1 MVHIKFLSAAFIGT
15 LVYVSVSVVF
25 GRNGAVV
32 YDHLQTQKKE
42 IAAATEAIQKIN
54 AELELEYTALLKDKD
69 VIAAYARRLDYVSAG
84 EKLVKITGMQQFQK
98 TLYDT
103 GTALKRAD
111 AYYIP
116 EHICKITGALF
127 FACSFLLMLLIDI
140 AQRYP
145 AAAPHV
151 QRQERAYD
159 MPKI

>member
-1 MVHIKFLSAAFIGT
+1 MIHIKFLSAAFIGT

-32 YDHLQTQKKE
+32 YDHLKTQKKE

-54 AELELEYTALLKDKD
+54 AELELEYAALLKDKD
-69 VIAAYARRLDYVSAG
+69 VIAAYARRLDYVGAG

-103 GTALKRAD
+103 GTPLKRTD

-116 EHICKITGALF
+116 EKICKITGALF

-145 AAAPHV
+145 AGSAELRRREA
-151 QRQERAYD
+151 AYD